1 MQSNFQQNGMNPSL
15 KHMGSH
21 TISNRTMWQ
30 RTDDILQRVCLSAL
44 SSCHRK
50 SFISPIT
57 TQDHVTG
64 HFSSYQE
71 SSPFTFFSPLS
82 FQLCKSLCPL
92 STAESNSHH
101 RNEQGCH
108 LQVTETQA
116 KVRRNRLLHTVSSS
130 RTGRISN
137 RAGARFPGDQDKT
150 SLSRAWFC
158 IPVLVPHLDSLRQA
172 AGSVHVLFKYSGKER
187 VPFLKD
193 L

>member
-82 FQLCKSLCPL
+82 FQLCKFLSPL

-101 RNEQGCH
+101 CNEQSCH
-108 LQVTETQA
+108 LQVAEHPSQISV
-116 KVRRNRLLHTVSSS
+116 KRNRLLHTITSS
-130 RTGRISN
+130 RTERISN
-137 RAGARFPGDQDKT
+137 RTECKVSQ
-150 SLSRAWFC
+150 
-158 IPVLVPHLDSLRQA
+158 
-172 AGSVHVLFKYSGKER
+172 
-187 VPFLKD
+187 
-193 L
+193 